1 MKFLPIL
8 GAALALSLA
17 AMSSAAVAES
27 ADPAFATTTLSL
39 SAYGEARTPPDMASL
54 DLGVEVTRGSAGAA
68 MRDNAAQMGRVIA
81 ALKAAGLKDRDLQTS
96 NLSLSPQYVYTPN
109 QPARL
114 SGYQASN
121 QVRVTVRDLTKLG
134 LVADAVVT
142 AGATNVGQISF
153 GVDNPLAAENLAR
166 LAAVKA
172 FQDKAALYAQATGYH
187 ILRLVT
193 LSEGA
198 PYTPGPQPMML
209 MKSQARMA
217 AAPTPVEAGESTL
230 RVDITGVFEL
240 AK

>member
-1 MKFLPIL
+1 MKSHATF
-8 GAALALSLA
+8 GLAVILSLA
-17 AMSSAAVAES
+17 AMSGATAAPS
-27 ADPAFATTTLSL
+27 ADAAFATTTLSL
-39 SAYGEARTPPDMASL
+39 SAYGEAHTPPDMASL
-54 DLGVEVTRGSAGAA
+54 DLGVETTRGSAGAA
-68 MRDNAAQMGRVIA
+68 MRDNAAQMSRVIE

-96 NLSLSPQYVYTPN
+96 NLSLSPQYVYAPN

-121 QVRVTVRDLTKLG
+121 QVHVTVRDLTKLG
-134 LVADAVVT
+134 SVADAVVG

-153 GVDNPLAAENLAR
+153 DLDNPLAAENLAR

-172 FQDKAALYAQATGYH
+172 LQDKAALYAQATGYH
-187 ILRLVT
+187 IVRLVT

-198 PYTPGPQPMML
+198 PYSPGPRPMVL
-209 MKSQARMA
+209 MAAQARA

-230 RVDITGVFEL
+230 RVDISGLFEL